1 MMEHMRLIIG
11 EVGTR
16 EREREREREKGVGL
30 EVNRSDRFRTTW
42 VS

>member
-11 EVGTR
+11 EVETR
-16 EREREREREKGVGL
+16 ERERGREKGGGL
-30 EVNRSDRFRTTW
+30 KVNRSDRFRTTW